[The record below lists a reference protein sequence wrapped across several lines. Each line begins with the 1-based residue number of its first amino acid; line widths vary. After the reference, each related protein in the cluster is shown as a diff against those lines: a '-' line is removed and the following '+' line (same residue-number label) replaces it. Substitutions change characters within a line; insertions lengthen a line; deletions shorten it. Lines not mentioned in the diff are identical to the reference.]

1 MPAIAHVAEKQGEV
15 VVVDV
20 HAKMLVKNAGKTVFV
35 ARKRDGWLST
45 GAIMARYI
53 LAASSMANV
62 LCLSASA
69 HSAIFFP
76 KASQWGQIFG
86 TNPRGCAGG

>member
-1 MPAIAHVAEKQGEV
+1 MPAIAHVAEKQGKV

-45 GAIMARYI
+45 GAIMARYV

-69 HSAIFFP
+69 RSATFFAR
-76 KASQWGQIFG
+76 ASQWGPIPG
-86 TNPRGCAGG
+86 GRGAVLKF